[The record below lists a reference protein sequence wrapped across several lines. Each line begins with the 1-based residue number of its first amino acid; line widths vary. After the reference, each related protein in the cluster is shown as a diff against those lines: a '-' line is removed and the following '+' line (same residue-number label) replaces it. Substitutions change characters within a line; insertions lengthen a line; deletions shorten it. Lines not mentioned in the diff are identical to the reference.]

1 MTNTTEINKIIKYLD
16 TKKTM
21 CAENIW
27 PRLLKIAANVIDSH
41 ITSIMNKVIK
51 KFPERAKT
59 ENVCSISKI
68 EAKDDLEN
76 NLQVSLF
83 TALSEI

>member
-1 MTNTTEINKIIKYLD
+1 MANTTEIYKI
-16 TKKTM
+16 KKKKKKKKKKKRAM
-21 CAENIW
+21 CADNIW

-59 ENVCSISKI
+59 ENVCGIFKI

-76 NLQVSLF
+76 NL
-83 TALSEI
+83 